1 MKKKSFEEKQ
11 LKRTMVR
18 IEEVSSE
25 INAELDI
32 IFEELDR
39 KGKWNEF
46 MSNINNIKPKTV
58 VVEDVTPDKYY
69 ETLHFVFHV
78 VEKFEDFRTSVE
90 IAAIEDYLLTGKG
103 IEEVELPAGVIE
115 LLEQIGITIEPGE
128 ANAPFIC
135 NDDYYE
141 QLSIFFLKSR
151 KFLEL
156 LTRAHSL
163 LKASKSYIFQHFC

>member
-18 IEEVSSE
+18 IEEVSAGIST
-25 INAELDI
+25 ELEV

-46 MSNINNIKPKTV
+46 MSNIDSIKPAKGAV
-58 VVEDVTPDKYY
+58 DEVKPEKYY
-69 ETLHFVFHV
+69 EALHFVFHI

-90 IAAIEDYLLTGKG
+90 IAAIEDYLFTGRG
-103 IEEVELPAGVIE
+103 IDAVELPLPAIE
-115 LLEQIGITIEPGE
+115 LFDELGIHIEPGE
-128 ANAPFIC
+128 ANAQAIS

-141 QLSIFFLKSR
+141 RLSIFYLKSR
-151 KFLEL
+151 RLLEL
-156 LTRAHSL
+156 MTKAHNI
-163 LKASKSYIFQHFC
+163 LKESKLYIFQHYC